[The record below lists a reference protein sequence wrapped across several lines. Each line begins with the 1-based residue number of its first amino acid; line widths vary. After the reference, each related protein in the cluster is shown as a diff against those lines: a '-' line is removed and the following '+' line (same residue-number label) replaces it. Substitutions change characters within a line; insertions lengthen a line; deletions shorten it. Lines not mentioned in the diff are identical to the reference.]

1 MSLAKNSAV
10 YCDYNATAPLRP
22 SAKEAMLSAME
33 IGANPSSVHSLGRS
47 ARACLENAREVVA
60 SSVGACREDVTFTS
74 GGTEANA
81 AVLNGARLH
90 DPLLMPI
97 VCGFEHDAVLAQLP
111 EAIKLDVTP
120 DGLIDLE
127 ALNDLLE
134 NWPHEG
140 RLPLLSLMLAN
151 NETGVVQPVEAAAD
165 IIHSFGGLVHCDAVQ
180 GLGKIPVSVIDGDL
194 DYLTLS
200 GHKVGGPTGIGAF
213 FVKAGAPFRATL
225 LGGGQEL
232 GHRSGTQNL
241 AGAAGFAAAIGEALG
256 QIEEYQ
262 SQAKYRDGLEER
274 LKTVAN
280 VTVFGEKVRRLANTS
295 CLSVEGLRAETQV
308 MAMDLAGV
316 AVSSGSACSSGKVKQ
331 SHVLASMGVAETL
344 SQGAIRFSFGWA
356 SKEEDYTKA
365 GDAWIEAAK
374 RKGVKMN
381 TSDKE
386 TA

>member
-1 MSLAKNSAV
+1 LAKFDAI

-22 SAKEAMLSAME
+22 QAKDAMIAAMD
-33 IGANPSSVHSLGRS
+33 IGANPSSVHGQGRA

-60 SSVGACREDVTFTS
+60 GAIGACREDLTFTS

-81 AVLNGARLH
+81 AILNGIRLQE
-90 DPLLMPI
+90 PLLMPI

-111 EAIKLDVTP
+111 DAIKAQVTP

-127 ALNDLLE
+127 WLKELLE

-140 RLPLLSLMLAN
+140 RQPLLSLMLAN
-151 NETGVVQPVEAAAD
+151 NETGAIQPVEAAANL
-165 IIHSFGGLVHCDAVQ
+165 IHEADGLIHCDAVQ
-180 GLGKIPVSVIDGDL
+180 GVGKMSVSVLDGEID
-194 DYLTLS
+194 YMTLS
-200 GHKVGGPTGIGAF
+200 GHKVGGPSGIGAF
-213 FVKAGAPFRATL
+213 YVRAGAPFKATL

-232 GHRSGTQNL
+232 GRRSGTQNL
-241 AGAAGFAAAIGEALG
+241 VGAAGFAAAVDVSLQDLEKFQEFAV
-256 QIEEYQ
+256 
-262 SQAKYRDGLEER
+262 KRDTLEKR

-280 VTVFGEKVRRLANTS
+280 VTVFAENVPRLANTS

-331 SHVLASMGVAETL
+331 SHVLASMGVAQEL
-344 SQGAIRFSFGWA
+344 SQGAIRLSFGWA
-356 SKEEDYTKA
+356 SQDTDFDKA
-365 GDAWIEAAK
+365 GDAWLQAAQ
-374 RKGVKMN
+374 RKGINMN
-381 TSDKE
+381 IPNKE

>member
-1 MSLAKNSAV
+1 MAKFDAI

-22 SAKEAMLSAME
+22 QAKDAMIAAMD
-33 IGANPSSVHSLGRS
+33 IGANPSSVHGQGRA

-60 SSVGACREDVTFTS
+60 GAIGACREDLTFTS

-81 AVLNGARLH
+81 AILNGIRLQE
-90 DPLLMPI
+90 PLLMPI

-111 EAIKLDVTP
+111 DAIKAQVTP

-127 ALNDLLE
+127 WLKELLE

-140 RLPLLSLMLAN
+140 RQPLLSLMLAN
-151 NETGVVQPVEAAAD
+151 NETGAIQPVEAAANL
-165 IIHSFGGLVHCDAVQ
+165 IHEADGLIHCDAVQ
-180 GLGKIPVSVIDGDL
+180 GVGKMSVSVLDGEID
-194 DYLTLS
+194 YMTLS
-200 GHKVGGPTGIGAF
+200 GHKVGGPSGIGAF
-213 FVKAGAPFRATL
+213 YVRAGAPFKATL

-232 GHRSGTQNL
+232 GRRSGTQNL
-241 AGAAGFAAAIGEALG
+241 VGAAGFAAAVDVSLQDLEKFQEFAV
-256 QIEEYQ
+256 
-262 SQAKYRDGLEER
+262 KRDTLEKR

-280 VTVFGEKVRRLANTS
+280 VTVFAENVPRLANTS

-331 SHVLASMGVAETL
+331 SHVLASMGVAQEL
-344 SQGAIRFSFGWA
+344 SQGAIRLSFGWA
-356 SKEEDYTKA
+356 SQDTDFDKA
-365 GDAWIEAAK
+365 GDAWLQAAQ
-374 RKGVKMN
+374 RKGINMN
-381 TSDKE
+381 IPNKE